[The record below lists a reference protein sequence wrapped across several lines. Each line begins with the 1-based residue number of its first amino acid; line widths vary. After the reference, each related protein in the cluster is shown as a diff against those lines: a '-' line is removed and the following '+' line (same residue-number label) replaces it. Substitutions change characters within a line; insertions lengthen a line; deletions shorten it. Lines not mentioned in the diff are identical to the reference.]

1 MRPVLICSE
10 VMLPIVLGSATVP
23 GVRPTYAVG
32 RAMLRTRIARR
43 GARVV
48 QGDVDDP
55 AFLRKLVRTGRGAVV
70 IVAPTADIPAVG
82 LALAEAAPESPVA
95 VLGAEERAVPGA
107 VVVSP
112 GAFGERVV
120 QPALERAAQR
130 LRAERV
136 REHFA
141 SAERVLIL
149 MQDDPDPD
157 AIASA
162 LALKTLLA
170 RTRASARLCTFG
182 AITRTEN
189 VAMCRILDIDVE
201 EIRAPALDQFD
212 RIAMVDVQP
221 TFLEER
227 LNVMERFPEVDLVID
242 HHPVERP
249 IRARIR
255 DVRPSYGATATIL
268 VEYLVAL
275 DVKISQRLATALL
288 YGIKSDTLAL
298 ERGST
303 RADLSA
309 YAYLFGLAN
318 HSALRRIERPALSE
332 AALDALAVGL
342 RYRRVARGVF
352 FSHLGEIETVDPVP
366 QFADFGLSAEGV
378 EWSVVSGVF
387 DGEVHVSVRN
397 VGYVKSAGDIT
408 RAAFGD
414 LGSAGGHRTMAK
426 AVVPMRA
433 VLADAPDASTAEA
446 RHEWVIRRF
455 LRALEQNGR
464 A

>member
-1 MRPVLICSE
+1 
-10 VMLPIVLGSATVP
+10 
-23 GVRPTYAVG
+23 
-32 RAMLRTRIARR
+32 MLRTRIARR

-48 QGDVDDP
+48 QGDLEDP
-55 AFLRKLVRTGRGAVV
+55 AFLRKVLRTGRGAVV
-70 IVAPTADIPAVG
+70 LVAPTAAMAAVG
-82 LALAEAAPESPVA
+82 AALAQAAPDSPVA
-95 VLGAEERAVPGA
+95 ILGADERAVPGA
-107 VVVSP
+107 VVVPP

-136 REHFA
+136 RAHFA

-149 MQDDPDPD
+149 IQDDPDPD

-162 LALKTLLA
+162 LALKTLLG

-182 AITRTEN
+182 AITRPEN
-189 VAMCRILDIDVE
+189 LAMCRILDIEVE
-201 EIRAPALDQFD
+201 EITAPALDQFD
-212 RIAMVDVQP
+212 RVAMVDVQP

-227 LNVMERFPEVDLVID
+227 LNLMERFPEVDLVID
-242 HHPVERP
+242 HHPVDRP
-249 IRARIR
+249 IRTRIR

-268 VEYLVAL
+268 VEYLLAL
-275 DVKISQRLATALL
+275 DVKITQRLATALL

-309 YAYLFGLAN
+309 YAYLFSLAN
-318 HSALRRIERPALSE
+318 HNALRRIERPALSE

-342 RYRRVARGVF
+342 RYRRVVRGVF
-352 FSHLGEIETVDPVP
+352 FSHLGAIDTVDPVP

-378 EWSVVSGVF
+378 EWSVVSGVV
-387 DGEVHVSVRN
+387 DGDVHISVRN
-397 VGYVKSAGDIT
+397 VGYVKSAGEVT

-426 AVVPMRA
+426 AVVGVPA
-433 VLADAPDASTAEA
+433 LIGDEPDAARAEA
-446 RHEWVIRRF
+446 CHERVIRRF
-455 LRALEQNGR
+455 LRALEQNGKG
-464 A
+464 